1 VIGIDFAII
10 LSQVTLSQGVLHMR
24 NNFGFTVF
32 ELTIVLAI
40 LGIVASIA
48 VPSFSR
54 WRGEAKMRSAVNILR
69 GDLEMAKSRAVRENN
84 FVAVSFVAATGY
96 LVFIDD
102 GAGGGTAGD
111 YVHDSGEQLLIN
123 RQLPAGVSIDLA
135 NTTFTGNQTGFN
147 GRGRIRNLGVVTLVN
162 SSGAEREIDVNNRFG
177 RITVN

>member
-1 VIGIDFAII
+1 
-10 LSQVTLSQGVLHMR
+10 MR
-24 NNFGFTVF
+24 NTSGFTVF

-40 LGIVASIA
+40 MGIVASIA

-54 WRGEAKMRSAVNILR
+54 WRGEAKMRSAVNIMR
-69 GDLEMAKSRAVRENN
+69 GDLEVAKSRAVRENDFVSIN
-84 FVAVSFVAATGY
+84 FEATGY
-96 LVFIDD
+96 RIFIDD
-102 GAGGGTAGD
+102 YADADSGKDPGD
-111 YVHDSGEQLLIN
+111 NIHDSGEQLLIN